1 MVEAAGII
9 IPMMYRLEFQN
20 NNCIGCVKATSPV
33 YWNRVRR
40 FFPDV
45 FEARAKL
52 SREIGCRL
60 VRVKGVRIFLDELD
74 PLDGDRDIEPPIDC
88 SLACNDIFSF

>member
-1 MVEAAGII
+1 
-9 IPMMYRLEFQN
+9 MMYRLGFSN

-40 FFPDV
+40 LFPEV
-45 FEARAKL
+45 FAARSRL

-60 VRVKGVRIFLDELD
+60 VRVKGVRMFLDELN
-74 PLDGDRDIEPPIDC
+74 PNEGDKEIEPPIDC
-88 SLACNDIFSF
+88 SLACNDIFTL